1 MQHYWREAPIMLRW
15 MSMTNYKRLSDLER
29 EDVSRMLSQ
38 GYSLRSIARSL
49 DRNVSTISREIKLG
63 GCNKRTYR
71 AVTAQNRAKR
81 NSSKRKTGK
90 YKLNDNPSL
99 WKYILKKM
107 KRKKWSPRQI
117 AEELEKDYPLDMTM
131 RISPEAIYTY
141 IYVLPRGSLKK
152 ELTASLRQNHKRR
165 HKQARGVKMER
176 KIEDMLSIEER
187 PKEVEDRIVP
197 GHWEGDL
204 IIGKNNRSALGT
216 LVERTT
222 RTTILIPVKNRE
234 AEIVAKAFAKEVRK
248 LPQQMK
254 LTMTYDQ
261 GREMA
266 QHKLFTRISGIKVYF
281 AHPRSPWERGT
292 NENTNGLI
300 RQFFPKGTDFNK
312 VSRYEVKKVQDLL
325 NGRPRQALD
334 FKKPYE
340 VFNQLINNAVAL
352 NSRN

>member
-1 MQHYWREAPIMLRW
+1 
-15 MSMTNYKRLSDLER
+15 MTNYTRLSDLER
-29 EDVSRMLSQ
+29 EEISRMLSQ
-38 GYSLRSIARSL
+38 KCSFHTIAKVLGRS
-49 DRNVSTISREIKLG
+49 VSTISREVG
-63 GCNKRTYR
+63 SGSGNKHTYWAVR
-71 AVTAQNRAKR
+71 AKNRARR
-81 NSSKRKTGK
+81 NAAKRKTGK
-90 YKLNDNPSL
+90 RKLKDNPRL
-99 WKYILKKM
+99 WAYIRKKLKE
-107 KRKKWSPRQI
+107 KKWSPRQI
-117 AEELEKDYPLDMTM
+117 VEELKKDYPLDMAM
-131 RISPEAIYTY
+131 RISPEAIYTF

-152 ELTASLRQNHKRR
+152 ELTSCLRQNRKRR
-165 HKQARGVKMER
+165 CKQSRGVKMER

-187 PKEVEDRIVP
+187 PKEVEDRIIP

-234 AEIVAKAFAKEVRK
+234 AETVAKAFAKEVKK
-248 LPQQMK
+248 LPRQMK
-254 LTMTYDQ
+254 LSITYDQ

-266 QHKLFTRISGIKVYF
+266 KHKLFTNITGVKVYS

-300 RQFFPKGTDFNK
+300 RQFFPKGTNFKK

-325 NGRPRQALD
+325 NGRPRQSLN
-334 FKKPYE
+334 FQKPYE

-352 NSRN
+352 DSGN

>member
-1 MQHYWREAPIMLRW
+1 
-15 MSMTNYKRLSDLER
+15 MSNYTRLNDLER
-29 EDVSRMLSQ
+29 EEISRMLSQ
-38 GYSLRSIARSL
+38 KCSFQDIAKVLGRH
-49 DRNVSTISREIKLG
+49 VSTISREVSG
-63 GCNKRTYR
+63 GSGNKYTYR
-71 AVTAQNRAKR
+71 AVRAGNRARR
-81 NSSKRKTGK
+81 NASKRKAGK
-90 YKLNDNPSL
+90 RKLNNNQKL
-99 WKYILKKM
+99 WSYIRKKL
-107 KRKKWSPRQI
+107 RKKWSPRQI

-131 RISPEAIYTY
+131 RISPEAIYSY

-152 ELTASLRQNHKRR
+152 ELLACLRQNHKRR
-165 HKQARGVKMER
+165 HKQARGVQCER
-176 KIEDMLSIEER
+176 KLEDMLSIEER

-222 RTTILIPVKNRE
+222 RTTILVQLKNRD
-234 AEIVAKAFAKEVRK
+234 AETVAKAFAKEVKK

-254 LTMTYDQ
+254 LTLTYDQ

-266 QHKLFTRISGIKVYF
+266 RHKLFTDITGVKVYF

-312 VSRYEVKKVQDLL
+312 VTRYEVKKVQDLL

-334 FKKPYE
+334 FRKPYE

-352 NSRN
+352 DSGN